1 MVKIWKNP
9 GNSGRNEKLAIKFK
23 LRGHSLTFWPNFGL
37 SLKSELCPVN
47 CHPSLGVPS
56 ANRLIKISFAVLID
70 PPRGCPR
77 VAFPPRPLLTICGC
91 LLFSPFL
98 FCPSQSFQRPP
109 APIKISFF
117 CRCRSRPPSPSQEIS
132 WSDPIGS
139 FLDAFRRHSVE
150 LFFIRPN
157 HRLSTIYHLAAAR
170 FQLTTGGGQKVKK
183 VLKYPVSCSNFIEL
197 HCLRPYFATL
207 GPINSSLEMQFTRP
221 NYSKPR
227 I

>member
-37 SLKSELCPVN
+37 YLKSELCPVN

-91 LLFSPFL
+91 LLLSGCLLLPPFL

-117 CRCRSRPPSPSQEIS
+117 CRCRSRPPLPARRYPGLILSAHSSTLSVVIVLNYS
-132 WSDPIGS
+132 LSDPTIVS
-139 FLDAFRRHSVE
+139 L
-150 LFFIRPN
+150 P
-157 HRLSTIYHLAAAR
+157 STI
-170 FQLTTGGGQKVKK
+170 
-183 VLKYPVSCSNFIEL
+183 
-197 HCLRPYFATL
+197 
-207 GPINSSLEMQFTRP
+207 
-221 NYSKPR
+221 
-227 I
+227 